1 MFRKITLFLLTAI
14 IILLAVVGIKTI
26 TAPDLQ
32 RKITALPA
40 PVLSDSTLLHF
51 RQAIQFKTISYDD
64 ATQWDSV
71 PFIQFRQFLETT
83 YPLIHK
89 NLQREMVSG
98 YSYIYKWEGKN
109 KSLEPYILMAHQDV
123 VPIEEA
129 TKSMWTCEPFAG
141 TIKDGYIWG
150 RGTTDDKINL
160 ISIMES
166 AEKLLKEGYQPE
178 RTVYFVFG
186 HDEEISGKQGAKKI
200 AALFEER
207 KIKAA
212 MVLDEGG
219 FVTTEKVPGMKK
231 PVALIGTAEKG
242 YMTIQFSVTK
252 PGGHSS
258 MPEKETALDILLK
271 AIVQL
276 RATPFEARFT
286 ESSQDFMRYLAPY
299 MSFPNNMA
307 MANPVLFK
315 KLIVQ
320 NYEKTGSGN
329 AMIRTTDVPTIIH
342 SGMKENVIP
351 TLATAT
357 INFRLLPGDSASFI
371 IKKVREI
378 IHDNRVVI
386 TVVDNNIHEGTR
398 TASAKSEAFQ
408 KIDSLVKRS
417 YANTLSAPFLLI
429 GATDSRYFATISDNI
444 FKFSP
449 MFDPIGF
456 HGIDERVSLEG
467 FRNSLWFF
475 EQLMR
480 SAN

>member
-1 MFRKITLFLLTAI
+1 
-14 IILLAVVGIKTI
+14 
-26 TAPDLQ
+26 
-32 RKITALPA
+32 
-40 PVLSDSTLLHF
+40 
-51 RQAIQFKTISYDD
+51 
-64 ATQWDSV
+64 
-71 PFIQFRQFLETT
+71 
-83 YPLIHK
+83 
-89 NLQREMVSG
+89 
-98 YSYIYKWEGKN
+98 
-109 KSLEPYILMAHQDV
+109 
-123 VPIEEA
+123 
-129 TKSMWTCEPFAG
+129 
-141 TIKDGYIWG
+141 
-150 RGTTDDKINL
+150 
-160 ISIMES
+160 
-166 AEKLLKEGYQPE
+166 
-178 RTVYFVFG
+178 
-186 HDEEISGKQGAKKI
+186 
-200 AALFEER
+200 
-207 KIKAA
+207 
-212 MVLDEGG
+212 
-219 FVTTEKVPGMKK
+219 
-231 PVALIGTAEKG
+231 
-242 YMTIQFSVTK
+242 
-252 PGGHSS
+252 
-258 MPEKETALDILLK
+258 
-271 AIVQL
+271 
-276 RATPFEARFT
+276 
-286 ESSQDFMRYLAPY
+286 

-329 AMIRTTDVPTIIH
+329 AMIRTTNVPTIIH

-475 EQLMR
+475 EQLLR